1 MLSTPVCGVEVRK
14 DAAAP
19 LLAPLSRRLA
29 VTGMTPQEQSGM
41 GTPTSE
47 ARTMD
52 FRPGLPSLDSIQASL
67 IHRCSAPATR
77 NPRSR

>member
-14 DAAAP
+14 EAAAP

-41 GTPTSE
+41 GTPTRE
-47 ARTMD
+47 ATMMD
-52 FRPGLPSLDSIQASL
+52 LRPGLPSLDSIQPSR
-67 IHRCSAPATR
+67 IQRCKAPATR
-77 NPRSR
+77 NPKSK